1 MLKVILDS
9 SAIIGFLS
17 SPNCSQIVKN
27 LSLQV
32 ELKKIELITSAQT
45 FEELLEVIKKPYLK
59 NRISP
64 KTSQFIAW
72 YKYNSRIFKIHT
84 NTTQCRDPND
94 DKFLDLIL
102 ASEADYLITW
112 DEDLLS
118 IGNFEQCTIC
128 KPIAFWE
135 RLEL

>member
-1 MLKVILDS
+1 MYKVILDT

-17 SPNCSQIVKN
+17 SLDCSQIIKN

-32 ELKKIELITSAQT
+32 KSKKIELITSAQT
-45 FEELLEVIKKPYLK
+45 FEELLEVIKKPSLK

-72 YKYNSRIFKIHT
+72 YKYNSRIYKIDT
-84 NTTQCRDPND
+84 NTKQCRDPND

-102 ASEADYLITW
+102 ASGANYLITW
-112 DEDLLS
+112 DEDLLLIS
-118 IGNFEQCTIC
+118 NFEDCKIC
-128 KPIAFWE
+128 KPIAFWKD
-135 RLEL
+135 L